1 LRDFFEVDRRW
12 VVAAALKAL
21 ADEGAL
27 TAPEVAG
34 ALRKLEIDPEKPEP
48 WRL

>member
-1 LRDFFEVDRRW
+1 VA
-12 VVAAALKAL
+12 AAALKAL
-21 ADEGAL
+21 ADDGAL
-27 TAPEVAG
+27 AAPEVAA